1 MWQVTYAAGHV
12 FLGVLQEVLGL
23 GPSKSK
29 GLGKMLHIYI
39 CNNIYIYIYNSPN
52 YDPRFSYA

>member
-1 MWQVTYAAGHV
+1 MAGYV
-12 FLGVLQEVLGL
+12 CGGPCFLGVLQEVLGL

-39 CNNIYIYIYNSPN
+39 YTTVLTTIR
-52 YDPRFSYA
+52 DFHTLKM